1 MILIITFR
9 ARFTIRLTKIKMLS
23 LSSMLCLLFL
33 RFQGFLLGFCSL
45 MCDNLSS
52 RSYKPLCAPIDSQNI
67 KLINSGRLQVFM
79 ALSNHWRQ
87 SNFELYLK
95 KATFVV
101 SNRVPKLVAI
111 NFAVHFSV
119 FSEFYLIWLTIVTSL
134 TIDNSETTN
143 IKRLRSGY
151 INHRVNLEIYY
162 HLTNDL
168 Q

>member
-23 LSSMLCLLFL
+23 LISMLCLLFL

-45 MCDNLSS
+45 MCDNLPS
-52 RSYKPLCAPIDSQNI
+52 RSYKPLSAPIDSQNI
-67 KLINSGRLQVFM
+67 KLINLGGLQVFM

-101 SNRVPKLVAI
+101 RNRVTKLAAI
-111 NFAVHFSV
+111 NFAVHLSV
-119 FSEFYLIWLTIVTSL
+119 FSEFYFIWLTIVISL
-134 TIDNSETTN
+134 TIDNSEATN
-143 IKRLRSGY
+143 IKRLRSEC
-151 INHRVNLEIYY
+151 IDHRVNLEIYY